1 MDQPKKM
8 LWWQITEAVSTI
20 QKRLK
25 SKELNDADKGLEL
38 QKLNTIHAIIV
49 SLGELSSLRKESKE
63 KFEMWVN
70 KSSGKNSSKQ
80 AVKYNTTTDSLRA
93 KIIYFDNKLRVV
105 VGDQTIASIVSA
117 SSADELIAIMDQFIQ
132 NAKERKGVFM

>member
-25 SKELNDADKGLEL
+25 SKELNDADKMLEYM
-38 QKLNTIHAIIV
+38 KLDTINHIV
-49 SLGELSSLRKESKE
+49 LLLGELSNLSEKSKLRY
-63 KFEMWVN
+63 EMWIN
-70 KSSGKNSSKQ
+70 KSTGRNSSKQ
-80 AVKYNTTTDSLRA
+80 AAKYGITTDSLRS
-93 KIIYFDNKLRVV
+93 KIIYFDNKLRVL
-105 VGDQTIASIVSA
+105 VGDQTIASIVST

-132 NAKERKGVFM
+132 NAKERKDVFM

>member
-20 QKRLK
+20 EKNLK
-25 SKELNDADKGLEL
+25 SKEFNDADRELEF
-38 QKLNTIHAIIV
+38 QKYKTIQTIIL
-49 SLGELSSLRKESKE
+49 SLGELSNLSEKSKLRY
-63 KFEMWVN
+63 EMWIN
-70 KSSGKNSSKQ
+70 KSTGRNSSKQ
-80 AVKYNTTTDSLRA
+80 AAKYGITTDSLRS
-93 KIIYFDNKLRVV
+93 KIIYFDNKLRVL

-117 SSADELIAIMDQFIQ
+117 TSVEQLVAIMNQFIQ